1 MNIDALS
8 AADAAKLLRACCGS
22 TRWVERMIAA
32 RPFGSVA
39 RMKEQA
45 DRIWS
50 GLARDDWIEAFR
62 HHPRIGGNKAQV
74 AQNAKGASWS
84 RQEQSKVAEADAE
97 VGAELARVNE
107 EYERRFG
114 YIYLVSAAGK
124 TAEELV
130 AIARRRLSNDP
141 ATEIRVAAEE
151 QRKIMQLRLA
161 RLLETT

>member
-1 MNIDALS
+1 MP
-8 AADAAKLLRACCGS
+8 AAEAAKQLRICCGS

-32 RPFGSVA
+32 RPFGNAA
-39 RMKEQA
+39 RAREEA
-45 DRIWS
+45 DRVWN
-50 GLARDDWIEAFR
+50 GLSREDWLEAFK
-62 HHPRIGGNKAQV
+62 HHPRIGETKAAV
-74 AQNAKGASWS
+74 AQDSKAAAWSSKEQERVAS
-84 RQEQSKVAEADAE
+84 ADAD
-97 VGAELARVNE
+97 VRADLARVNA

-124 TAEELV
+124 TADELL
-130 AIARRRLSNDP
+130 AIARGRLENPP